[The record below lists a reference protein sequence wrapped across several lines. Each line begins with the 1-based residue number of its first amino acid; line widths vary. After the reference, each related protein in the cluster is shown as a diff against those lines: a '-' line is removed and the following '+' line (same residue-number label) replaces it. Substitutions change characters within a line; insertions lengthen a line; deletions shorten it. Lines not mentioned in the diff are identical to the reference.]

1 MASLTKARI
10 IGNNNIAYMPAL
22 YTKYQIIYINNEDYS
37 IQIGGQEGSQ
47 YFLLDKGEFYAQ
59 IKGHFDA
66 YLRYRLY
73 DIDSQ
78 LNANDELRNSLLN
91 LENFQVVKVGEFEI
105 KKIVLFGENNTK
117 FGIQGL
123 PILYNNYITDNET
136 IHIQKLLNN

>member
-1 MASLTKARI
+1 MASLTRARI

-59 IKGHFDA
+59 IKGHFDT

-91 LENFQVVKVGEFEI
+91 LEDFRVVKVGEFEVT
-105 KKIVLFGENNTK
+105 KIVLFGENNTK
-117 FGIQGL
+117 YSIQGL
-123 PILYNNYITDNET
+123 PILYNNYITDDET
-136 IHIQKLLNN
+136 SHIQKLLNN

>member
-1 MASLTKARI
+1 MASLTRARI

-59 IKGHFDA
+59 IKGHFDR

-78 LNANDELRNSLLN
+78 LNNNKELHASLLN
-91 LENFQVVKVGEFEI
+91 LENMQVVKVGEYEI
-105 KKIVLFGENNTK
+105 IKIALFAENTK
-117 FGIQGL
+117 FSIQGL
-123 PILYNNYITDNET
+123 PLLYNNYITDEET
-136 IHIQKLLNN
+136 TNIQKLLNN